1 MPDRGPDA
9 AGATVAAPLVSVV
22 VATNRGGPF
31 LAEALASVAAQ
42 TYPHVELV
50 VVDDGSP
57 DPAVIRGL
65 VEEAGVGT
73 VLRLDPSGVSTA
85 RNTGVRHTRGELL
98 AFLDDDDRWHPD
110 RLRLAVDALSAR
122 PDAVISYCAMRTV
135 DPAGD
140 QLVAAD
146 QRPARDARDV
156 VRGLTGIM
164 LPNLVIRRGAFDAVG
179 GFDPAYRQGED
190 LDLVLAAATLGPFVF
205 VDEVLVDYRYH
216 PGNTTR
222 AYRDLAAGIRVILRE
237 RRSQAREARRAE
249 SAGRAGRAD
258 LDPAYRDRLRAN
270 DRFAAWSAARAA
282 QTDLSERQVRAA
294 LGHVAWAARFAPLAP
309 LDWARERG
317 RRIVGKVTGRTTGR
331 TPGRATGA
339 GAGVTKD

>member
-1 MPDRGPDA
+1 MSDRGPDA
-9 AGATVAAPLVSVV
+9 AGATVAEPLVSVV

-57 DPAVIRGL
+57 DPAVIRDL
-65 VEEAGVGT
+65 VEHAGVGT
-73 VLRLDPSGVSTA
+73 VLRLAPSGVSTA
-85 RNTGVRHTRGELL
+85 RNEGVRHTRGELL

-110 RLRLAVDALSAR
+110 RLRRVVEALVTR
-122 PDAVISYCAMRTV
+122 PEAVIGYCGMRTV
-135 DPAGD
+135 DGAGD

-205 VDEVLVDYRYH
+205 VDETLVDYRYH

-222 AYRDLAAGIRVILRE
+222 AYRDLAAGLRTILR
-237 RRSQAREARRAE
+237 ARRAQARA
-249 SAGRAGRAD
+249 AGPTGDAG
-258 LDPAYRDRLRAN
+258 LDAAYRDRLRAN

-282 QTDLSERQVRAA
+282 RADLSEHRVRAA

-309 LDWARERG
+309 LDWVRERG
-317 RRIVGKVTGRTTGR
+317 RRALSRTN
-331 TPGRATGA
+331 A
-339 GAGVTKD
+339 

>member
-9 AGATVAAPLVSVV
+9 TGAAVAEPLVSVV

-31 LAEALASVAAQ
+31 LAEALASVATQ

-65 VEEAGVGT
+65 VEDAGAGT
-73 VLRLDPSGVSTA
+73 VVRLDPSGVSAA
-85 RNTGVRHTRGELL
+85 RNTGVRHTHGELL

-135 DPAGD
+135 DPTGE

-237 RRSQAREARRAE
+237 RRSQARTAE
-249 SAGRAGRAD
+249 RVGRATPAG
-258 LDPAYRDRLRAN
+258 LDAAYRDRLRAN

-282 QTDLSERQVRAA
+282 RADLSERGVRAA

-309 LDWARERG
+309 LDWGRERV
-317 RRIVGKVTGRTTGR
+317 RRVVSRVTGE
-331 TPGRATGA
+331 ATGA
-339 GAGVTKD
+339 GTGSSTG

>member
-1 MPDRGPDA
+1 MPDEGPDA
-9 AGATVAAPLVSVV
+9 AGAAVAAPLVSVV

-110 RLRLAVDALSAR
+110 RLRLAVDALTAR

-135 DPAGD
+135 DPAGE
-140 QLVAAD
+140 QLVGAD

-156 VRGLTGIM
+156 VRGRTGIM
-164 LPNLVIRRGAFDAVG
+164 LPNLVIRRGAFDALG

-237 RRSQAREARRAE
+237 RRSQARAAE
-249 SAGRAGRAD
+249 RGGPAG
-258 LDPAYRDRLRAN
+258 LDAAYRDRLRAN

-282 QTDLSERQVRAA
+282 RAEISARRFRAA

-309 LDWARERG
+309 LDWVRERVRRAVG
-317 RRIVGKVTGRTTGR
+317 R
-331 TPGRATGA
+331 
-339 GAGVTKD
+339 